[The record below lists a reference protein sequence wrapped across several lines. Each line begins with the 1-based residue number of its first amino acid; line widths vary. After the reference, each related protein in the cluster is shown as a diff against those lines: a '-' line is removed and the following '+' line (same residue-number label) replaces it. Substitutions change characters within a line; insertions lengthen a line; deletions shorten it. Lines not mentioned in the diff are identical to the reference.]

1 MCPWKEMDSQT
12 RGGGWGRWKY
22 RNIECES
29 ILGAGMEV
37 GAVGYRCLRHQQ
49 PCQNSATHL
58 RVGYES
64 WYQFNEME
72 RSGPSN
78 FIHVNL
84 TQTQWTSSLGWF
96 FHFKRILSEE
106 PFYYFYSF
114 IFFWCSRNRSFQSIW
129 DSLLCRFTVGY
140 FIEGSKKWN
149 KKCPYLQSVLQT
161 WQTFDSNLGINAE
174 QSLPLY
180 WLQVSTGAALGER
193 NIRDWSERA
202 KDVGEMNRIP

>member
-1 MCPWKEMDSQT
+1 MTTTMTCPRNNSRQCENKSLKSAFVCTDLLEIKLYRQCVHRKKWIHE
-12 RGGGWGRWKY
+12 RGGSGRWKY

-58 RVGYES
+58 RVGLES

-84 TQTQWTSSLGWF
+84 TQTQWTSSLDWF

-106 PFYYFYSF
+106 PFYYFYSL
-114 IFFWCSRNRSFQSIW
+114 IFFLLLLLVKLPINLRL
-129 DSLLCRFTVGY
+129 SLVQVYCRLFYPGKQ
-140 FIEGSKKWN
+140 KKM
-149 KKCPYLQSVLQT
+149 K
-161 WQTFDSNLGINAE
+161 
-174 QSLPLY
+174 
-180 WLQVSTGAALGER
+180 
-193 NIRDWSERA
+193 
-202 KDVGEMNRIP
+202 